1 MIDREFDEIT
11 RIHLMMRVVE
21 VSVKTESDKNI
32 DMAPSSLGKLSRF
45 CRLDL
50 RLSKEWSTGKV
61 GDPPSVDCRD
71 CRLQK

>member
-21 VSVKTESDKNI
+21 VSAKTESDRNI

-45 CRLDL
+45 CRLETVE
-50 RLSKEWSTGKV
+50 RVEHRQGR
-61 GDPPSVDCRD
+61 DPPSVDCRD